1 MWFGFSICWVPAS
14 HALFSH
20 FFNVNLQQIRING
33 SDIKA
38 LLRSYV
44 KGHFIVDSGTTD
56 SYLPSSMQ
64 IPFTK
69 TFKEVTGL
77 DYQTSGSS
85 CKGYTEDQL
94 SLMPD
99 IQFVLES
106 IEDGDGMVLNVT
118 PAQYLVRENGK
129 YCGNIFLSE
138 TSGGGTLRN
147 RLRLPTHLTNSYLCI
162 SDRCQYHDWTGC
174 DL

>member
-1 MWFGFSICWVPAS
+1 M
-14 HALFSH
+14 
-20 FFNVNLQQIRING
+20 NLQQIRING
-33 SDIKA
+33 TDIKA

-77 DYQTSGSS
+77 DYQTSGSA
-85 CKGYTEDQL
+85 CKGYTKDQL

-99 IQFVLES
+99 IQFLLES
-106 IEDGDGMVLNVT
+106 VEDGEGMILNVT
-118 PAQYLVRENGK
+118 PAQYLIKENGK

-138 TSGGGTLRN
+138 TSGGGMRRMLRSIF
-147 RLRLPTHLTNSYLCI
+147 LLGVLLTRFLWL
-162 SDRCQYHDWTGC
+162 SDRR
-174 DL
+174 